1 MKITN
6 TEHFEIQRKIV
17 ANMTSQSW
25 HDVPHVSYTYD
36 ADAQALY
43 NELLKINAERKKEER
58 ISLNVLSLKI
68 IAECLKEAPV
78 MNSHITFDS
87 KLVRGK
93 IETFDEI
100 DISMPMILPNGKMM
114 TVNLKDIGNK
124 TPDEISAYIKDIRR
138 KAENTNLDEAMF
150 EVSFNDTIKGIKR
163 GEIKKAIYRLIG
175 SKTGKHKVKNL
186 KGKERKA
193 YLSIPECDRL
203 TASDLEQ
210 GTVTVSN
217 TGSVYKEQKGS
228 ISLLEIVPPQVCAF
242 SVGALSEK
250 PVVVKDDFGKPTVEA
265 RKVLPLCIAFDH
277 RAIDFGDI
285 APFLRKLDEI
295 LENPEII
302 RTYVAEQKEKATEE
316 VA

>member
-6 TEHFEIQRKIV
+6 TEYFGIQRKIV
-17 ANMTSQSW
+17 ANITSQSW

-36 ADAQALY
+36 ADAQLLY
-43 NELLKINAERKKEER
+43 DELLKINAERKKEDR
-58 ISLNVLSLKI
+58 ISLNTLSLKI

-124 TPDEISAYIKDIRR
+124 NLDEISAYIKDIRR

-150 EVSFNDTIKGIKR
+150 EVSFNDTIKGIKQ
-163 GEIKKAIYRLIG
+163 GEIKKAIYRFIG

-186 KGKERKA
+186 KGKERKE

-217 TGSVYKEQKGS
+217 IGSVYKEQKGS

-242 SVGALSEK
+242 SVGALTEK
-250 PVVVKDDFGKPTVEA
+250 AVVVKNSFGKSVVEA

-277 RAIDFGDI
+277 RAIDFGDT
-285 APFLRKLDEI
+285 APFLRKFDEI

-302 RTYVAEQKEKATEE
+302 RTYIPEQKERATGD